1 MRISSELIKELQ
13 KRIDVSYEEAEIY
26 LKKAR
31 GDIDYAEYLIKKK
44 RNSSWGHTRNEGR
57 RLFEDMLIYRMII
70 TRKDEVLINLPVL
83 IVVVFFLI
91 VSSNLFLVILIF
103 AVGFLTE
110 CELKIQKTGKK
121 REEEDNIV
129 YKYEKE
135 YNSNKAQNTEVKG
148 ESKLNN
154 KDNNKND
161 IKYNNADIEVEI
173 KEELKEVTKETNKG
187 IKEGI
192 KEQPKTRIQKE
203 QKIDNSIVD
212 KSNTNVSENDNDD
225 DYYEIIIE
233 E

>member
-13 KRIDVSYEEAEIY
+13 RRIDVSYEEAEIY

-44 RNSSWGHTRNEGR
+44 RNSSWGHTKNEGR

-70 TRKDEVLINLPVL
+70 TRKQEVLINLPVL
-83 IVVVFFLI
+83 VVVVFFLI

-148 ESKLNN
+148 ESKNNN
-154 KDNNKND
+154 KDGNKDD
-161 IKYNNADIEVEI
+161 IKYNYADIEVEV
-173 KEELKEVTKETNKG
+173 KEEVKEVKKET
-187 IKEGI
+187 KEGI
-192 KEQPKTRIQKE
+192 KEQPKKRIQKE
-203 QKIDNSIVD
+203 QKIDNSIVNQ
-212 KSNTNVSENDNDD
+212 SSTNVSKNDNDD